1 MKVFTGKKT
10 GRIFFIRIDEGDD
23 ILESINSFI
32 ADHKVVN
39 AIVTSAMGTLSSA
52 VVHYITTTTYP
63 SSFDFFRLNNRPI
76 EVSSVNG
83 LIVDGMAHLHTV
95 MSDGERVISG
105 HLEPGCKSLY
115 IFEMAVIEVEDID
128 VTRKPNQHNKK
139 QLESKS
145 Y

>member
-1 MKVFTGKKT
+1 MKVFTGKKA

-23 ILESINSFI
+23 ITECVNSFI
-32 ADHKVVN
+32 ADHKVSN
-39 AIVTSAMGTLSSA
+39 GIVTSAIGTLSSA

-83 LIVDGMAHLHTV
+83 LIVDGIAHLHTV
-95 MSDGERVISG
+95 ISDGERVISG

-115 IFEMAVIEVEDID
+115 VFEMAVIEVEDID

-145 Y
+145 

>member
-1 MKVFTGKKT
+1 MKVFTGKKA

-23 ILESINSFI
+23 ISESVNSFI
-32 ADHKVVN
+32 ADHKVSN
-39 AIVTSAMGTLSSA
+39 GIVTSAIGTLSSA

-83 LIVDGMAHLHTV
+83 LIVDGIAHLHTV
-95 MSDGERVISG
+95 ISDGERVISG

-115 IFEMAVIEVEDID
+115 VFEMAVIEVEDID

-145 Y
+145 

>member
-10 GRIFFIRIDEGDD
+10 GRVFFIRIDEGDD
-23 ILESINSFI
+23 IIESVTSFI
-32 ADHKVVN
+32 ADHKVSDGIVSS
-39 AIVTSAMGTLSSA
+39 AIGTLSSA

-83 LIVDGMAHLHTV
+83 LIVDGIAHLHAV
-95 MSDGERVISG
+95 VSDGERVFSG

-115 IFEMAVIEVEDID
+115 IFEMAVIEVEGID

-145 Y
+145 